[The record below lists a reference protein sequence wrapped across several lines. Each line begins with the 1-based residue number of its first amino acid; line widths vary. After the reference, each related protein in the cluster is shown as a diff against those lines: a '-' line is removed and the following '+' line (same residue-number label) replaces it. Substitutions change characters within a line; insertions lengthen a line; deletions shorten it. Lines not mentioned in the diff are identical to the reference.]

1 MNNNSKISLQEFAS
15 SISLEMGIDKK
26 NVSAFIDEFQKLL
39 VEALEKDKIVK
50 INGLGTFKLVWVNP
64 RKSVNVS
71 TGEPIEIEGHYKL
84 NFTPDRTLKEKINTE
99 EDSSQNPLKKMAEQA
114 AEMKDI
120 LRDMQFEDKK
130 EEVVSEVVEIP
141 KEEDNKEEE
150 KKEEQTKETKEEK
163 TLIEEKET
171 SPLESFSPQPVT
183 RRTQPKSQ
191 KGNYVWLIWVSVIC
205 VLLLSLGFVY
215 YLYSEEINA
224 YLFPEKIE
232 VVEEIKEEEQPKVIE
247 KTTIDLLA
255 ESRTYT
261 EFLTEV
267 KLRKGTRLAY
277 FAKEFYG
284 HPDFWVYIY
293 EANIEKLKD
302 NPSPSQILIGT
313 EIKIPKMP
321 AELVD
326 ANSEEAVA
334 KAVEIAQKYI
344 NVDKP

>member
-1 MNNNSKISLQEFAS
+1 
-15 SISLEMGIDKK
+15 
-26 NVSAFIDEFQKLL
+26 
-39 VEALEKDKIVK
+39 
-50 INGLGTFKLVWVNP
+50 
-64 RKSVNVS
+64 
-71 TGEPIEIEGHYKL
+71 
-84 NFTPDRTLKEKINTE
+84 TLKEKINTE

-130 EEVVSEVVEIP
+130 EEVVSAVVEIP
-141 KEEDNKEEE
+141 KEEESKGETKEEE
-150 KKEEQTKETKEEK
+150 KKEEQKEEKEEK
-163 TLIEEKET
+163 TLTENKET
-171 SPLESFSPQPVT
+171 SSLESFTPQPVT
-183 RRTQPKSQ
+183 RKTQSKSP
-191 KGNYVWLIWVSVIC
+191 KGNYVWLIWVSLIC
-205 VLLLSLGFVY
+205 ILLLSLGFVY

-232 VVEEIKEEEQPKVIE
+232 VVEEIKEEEPMLVVE
-247 KTTIDLLA
+247 KSLIDSLA

-321 AELVD
+321 VELVD

-344 NVDKP
+344 NVAKP